1 MHYIPCNRVLLAQ
14 ETLFLSQ
21 KSTFLPKDVQKVR
34 KSRQILIVCVFFQ
47 SNTSQLA
54 IILWTDEHL
63 STSHEIFWN
72 LELWHRS
79 LLILCWLKLMR
90 SEMTISHW
98 WLNWKYFE
106 SGQRACGGDR
116 CQRLSCNKFH
126 RQTGR
131 GHHCAASQVSQRI
144 SRLGIY
150 STWEQTRELQTGWD
164 TTELPQMF
172 LRSSNQNC

>member
-1 MHYIPCNRVLLAQ
+1 MLLLPKKHCFCPKRAH
-14 ETLFLSQ
+14 
-21 KSTFLPKDVQKVR
+21 FLPKDVQKVR
-34 KSRQILIVCVFFQ
+34 KSRQILIVCIFFQ

-54 IILWTDEHL
+54 IMLWTDEHL

-79 LLILCWLKLMR
+79 LLILCCLKLLR
-90 SEMTISHW
+90 SVMAISHW
-98 WLNWKYFE
+98 LHWKYLE

-131 GHHCAASQVSQRI
+131 GHHCAASQVSRGI

-150 STWEQTRELQTGWD
+150 STCEQTNKQTN
-164 TTELPQMF
+164 TSRQ
-172 LRSSNQNC
+172 